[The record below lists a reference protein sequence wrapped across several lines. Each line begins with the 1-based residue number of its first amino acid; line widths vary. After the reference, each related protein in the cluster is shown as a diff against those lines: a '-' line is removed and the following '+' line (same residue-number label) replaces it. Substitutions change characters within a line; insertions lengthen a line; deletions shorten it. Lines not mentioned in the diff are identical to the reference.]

1 MMGQILIF
9 SITDSLNSDNAFKT
23 LDITKNFL
31 VSSAI
36 WVFGLWFKHDSKGFK
51 ELRWNSWQN
60 KFPHL
65 WRFDENKN
73 HQERKNKPNFVADS
87 QKIMFSMT
95 AKNTRRKSSEKLF
108 HHIRKFFIRFSKSKE
123 LFRSEK
129 FKFLGKTKIKTTLK
143 KKYIMSK

>member
-87 QKIMFSMT
+87 YKIMFSMT
-95 AKNTRRKSSEKLF
+95 AKKKQGENQVKNFSIISGF
-108 HHIRKFFIRFSKSKE
+108 HNQKNCLE
-123 LFRSEK
+123 VGD
-129 FKFLGKTKIKTTLK
+129 KFLGKTKIKTSLK
-143 KKYIMSK
+143 KNYIMSK